1 MPNIPL
7 TPYEITRTDGGVSI
21 LYLCQGADLQKA
33 IAKWDESQ
41 KLLGEP
47 SYISHRPI
55 SVADIPADRTF
66 RAAWKPGLTVDI
78 AKARNLHKGRMRA
91 ARKPRLE
98 VLDAEMMRALE
109 DGNQAAVADIKR
121 RKKALR
127 DVTDDPAIA
136 AAATPEALKAV
147 WPDALK

>member
-1 MPNIPL
+1 MTVLIPH
-7 TPYEITRTDGGVSI
+7 EIVRSDGGVSI
-21 LYLCQGADLQKA
+21 LYLIEGADLQDA
-33 IAKWDESQ
+33 LTKWEAAQPDGV
-41 KLLGEP
+41 KRV
-47 SYISHRPI
+47 SHRPI

-78 AKARNLHKGRMRA
+78 AKARNLHKDRMRA

-98 VLDAEMMRALE
+98 ALDAEMLRALE